1 MDFIIDTAGDEE
13 LQVKTELLNEEEK
26 PYFIG

>member
-1 MDFIIDTAGDEE
+1 MDFIIDTTGDDN
-13 LQVKTELLNEEEK
+13 LQIKSELLGDEEK